1 MDNSKFFIYLLV
13 MAGVTY
19 LVRAIPMA
27 LIKEKIK
34 NKFVLSFLHYIPYT
48 VLSAMT
54 VPAIFYATDSPITA
68 AVGFVVA
75 LVAADHTA
83 RFQLQAMVAVAV
95 WLVAHHINVRI
106 VIQFDT
112 IIIRSVRER
121 DGRDEA
127 PCRTSLLRTA
137 QI

>member
-1 MDNSKFFIYLLV
+1 MDNQKFLVYLAV

-19 LVRAIPMA
+19 LIRMIPMV

-54 VPAIFYATDSPITA
+54 VPACFYATENTISA

-75 LVAADHTA
+75 IIAA
-83 RFQLQAMVAVAV
+83 FL
-95 WLVAHHINVRI
+95 
-106 VIQFDT
+106 
-112 IIIRSVRER
+112 ER
-121 DGRDEA
+121 
-127 PCRTSLLRTA
+127 SLLQVAILSCAGVLVTELVMNF
-137 QI
+137 I

>member
-68 AVGFVVA
+68 AVGFIVA
-75 LVAADHTA
+75 LVAAFFERSLVQVSALSCLGVLVTEIIM
-83 RFQLQAMVAVAV
+83 RF
-95 WLVAHHINVRI
+95 I
-106 VIQFDT
+106 
-112 IIIRSVRER
+112 
-121 DGRDEA
+121 
-127 PCRTSLLRTA
+127 
-137 QI
+137 